1 MIFGLQVITS
11 LKNAQDKTVVA
22 MDHQQEVAYALS
34 NGTKINDLG
43 WLWTAIMHSTSSI
56 IQMFPEHVNEN
67 THIISSKNVVQFL
80 AM

>member
-43 WLWTAIMHSTSSI
+43 
-56 IQMFPEHVNEN
+56 
-67 THIISSKNVVQFL
+67 
-80 AM
+80 